1 MFKNFI
7 LNRKFFL
14 NREQFIQNNLKKNTL
29 KRFIKKFNK
38 LYINKKIKKYLSFFD
53 NINLYFLVFFKFNN
67 KKFNNI
73 YIKKNKITRYYF
85 SSFSRSN
92 QNTYFLQ
99 KPIFYSSRWIQGG
112 DLLGDCSS
120 SNKGELC
127 LGKNLLVAY
136 MSWEGFNF
144 EDAILINKKIL
155 SKYISLHIEK
165 YELQVLETPDGNEKI
180 TREID
185 GISSAAL
192 EKLDDNGIIKIG
204 SWVKEGDILVGKI
217 ISLFSKT
224 KNLFTYERLLYDIIG
239 KKSTNTKQKC
249 LKVPKGIS
257 GRVIKI
263 CYTQLNYDQN
273 NHFDNYKHNN
283 LYKKILK
290 SKFTKK
296 ICIKNMYI
304 DQTKS
309 IFFSFSNFFKNRI
322 KEKKLDF
329 SKIYFNIFFRW
340 HFKNNFNFKFYKYK
354 KFTINLINHF
364 SYKKKILKKNIFK
377 EKTIKK
383 DLLKKITVYIA
394 EKRELQVGDKM
405 SGRHGNKG
413 IVSKILSNYDMPY
426 LPDGTTLDILLNPL
440 GVPSRMN
447 VGQILECLLGFAGKI
462 FHTKFQIMCFD
473 ETYGYEA
480 SRSFVYSKLLTAYNK
495 TGMSWVFSKENPGK
509 LNVFDGRTGQVFSQ
523 PILVGSTYI
532 LKLIHIVD
540 EKIHARTIGP
550 YSLILQQPLRGR
562 AKHGGQR
569 IGEMEVWALQGFG
582 VAYTLQEILT
592 IKSDDIIGRNQILE
606 NILSNKSL
614 KFGTPESTRIL
625 LRELQCLCLDMHTSK

>member
-7 LNRKFFL
+7 LSKKFFL
-14 NREQFIQNNLKKNTL
+14 DREQFIQSNLKKNVL
-29 KRFIKKFNK
+29 IKFYEKFKK
-38 LYINKKIKKYLSFFD
+38 LYIKRKIKKYLSFFD
-53 NINLYFLVFFKFNN
+53 NINIYFLVFIEYNRKNFDD
-67 KKFNNI
+67 I
-73 YIKKNKITRYYF
+73 YRKKNKITKYYF
-85 SSFSRSN
+85 NSFSRSN

-99 KPIFYSSRWIQGG
+99 KPIFYSSKWIQGG

-120 SNKGELC
+120 SSQGELC

-144 EDAILINKKIL
+144 EDAILINKKVL

-165 YELQVLETPDGNEKI
+165 YELQVLETPNGNEKI
-180 TREID
+180 TRNID
-185 GISSAAL
+185 GISSTAL

-204 SWVKEGDILVGKI
+204 SWVNEGDILVGKV

-249 LKVPKGIS
+249 LKVPNGIS

-263 CYTQLNYDQN
+263 CYTQTNSNQN
-273 NHFDNYKHNN
+273 NANDYKYNTN
-283 LYKKILK
+283 TYKKIFKQKFIKKKRLK
-290 SKFTKK
+290 DS
-296 ICIKNMYI
+296 YI

-309 IFFSFSNFFKNRI
+309 IFFSFNNFFKNRV
-322 KEKKLDF
+322 KKKRLDF
-329 SKIYFNIFFRW
+329 SKNYFSIFFKW
-340 HFKNNFNFKFYKYK
+340 DLKNNFKFYRYG
-354 KFTINLINHF
+354 KFIFNIINGVIL
-364 SYKKKILKKNIFK
+364 KKKILKKNLFK
-377 EKTIKK
+377 EKVIKK
-383 DLLKKITVYIA
+383 DLLKKVTVYIA
-394 EKRELQVGDKM
+394 EKRRLQVGDKM

-473 ETYGYEA
+473 EIYGYEA
-480 SRSFVYSKLLTAYNK
+480 SRSFVYSKLLAAYNK
-495 TGMSWVFSKENPGK
+495 TGMNWVFSKENPGK
-509 LNVFDGRTGQVFSQ
+509 LNIFDGRTGQAFNQ

-606 NILSNKSL
+606 NILNNTSL

-625 LRELQCLCLDMHTSK
+625 LRELQCLCLDLHISK